1 MKYKIF
7 FEGFANVEADNIEE
21 AVELYKQNKIMY
33 KEEIIR
39 IIKEYSQIIFDKEDT
54 KYLLEDRQWTSKL

>member
-7 FEGFANVEADNIEE
+7 FEGFASVEADNVDEAEE
-21 AVELYKQNKIMY
+21 VYKQNKIMY

-39 IIKEYSQIIFDKEDT
+39 IMKENGRM
-54 KYLLEDRQWTSKL
+54 LEDKQ